1 MISLAKRVMVEYQIL
16 LMMMGMDIN
25 ININSKLQPT
35 LSTLLDMLLSL
46 VCNIFPIWKQSVV

>member
-1 MISLAKRVMVEYQIL
+1 MLSLAKRVMVEYQIL

-25 ININSKLQPT
+25 PKLQPT

-46 VCNIFPIWKQSVV
+46 VCNIIPVWKQSVV